1 MSRPQK
7 RGPSYATA
15 RIPLGRGEG
24 ITSLVDFV
32 VISNIYLAYTISDNS
47 KSQNRYFQLLIND
60 ESVFFSLVYE
70 KEGIIV
76 LHGEIFTVL
85 NTCVCLFEVNC
96 SQITFTELLFQNF
109 EQSKTAGLLNS
120 RPGWQIISSS
130 QCFLKDVG
138 NMFPVFLSSYKN

>member
-85 NTCVCLFEVNC
+85 NT
-96 SQITFTELLFQNF
+96 
-109 EQSKTAGLLNS
+109 
-120 RPGWQIISSS
+120 
-130 QCFLKDVG
+130 
-138 NMFPVFLSSYKN
+138 

>member
-1 MSRPQK
+1 MLLGIQDEAYRFGKYYKYVLRRLNINPRSIRLSYRSSLAVIGYVGRKPYWIRYMSRPQK

-85 NTCVCLFEVNC
+85 NT
-96 SQITFTELLFQNF
+96 
-109 EQSKTAGLLNS
+109 
-120 RPGWQIISSS
+120 
-130 QCFLKDVG
+130 
-138 NMFPVFLSSYKN
+138 